1 MSSENLR
8 NAVVDTNE
16 TKVEVD
22 MTGKALAEQ
31 FSKLDSTTQSK
42 VLENIGL
49 EKKEEP
55 SAKERFRSLS
65 KEDQEVFK
73 KETGSKNIGLIKSAG
88 KAFSNLANKLETN
101 IETVM
106 SDPGKRAL
114 FYAGLDAV
122 DRSSRIKPITEAQ
135 SPFGII
141 GASLKKGVQT
151 VKGEELAQAN
161 VEAKG
166 RSTDIANRLKLL
178 EFELKRDEPGAYEIS
193 LTKSL
198 DKKLE
203 GLQGAT
209 TTLPLYGGMKRL
221 VADRIKQGNFELPV
235 GVIREKIPK
244 TLQAIND
251 LLPMELKQGNEF
263 FEKIQNDAAFIGKF
277 QKLNTDIVLSKISNT
292 KLVPVSDKD
301 VELVKQTVTQTANT
315 PQVFLA
321 TLRSGDAYNYIN
333 AEKLAYGDIF
343 KAERGYKRGSVRNFD
358 DEFNTKGA
366 QIIRDKLYGEY
377 GEDKLK
383 QEANKLGF
391 SEDYKKYAD
400 GQAGYSPYALA
411 EAKASLDMGGV
422 DNYIKMQSGISL
434 GGNTTT
440 TVTGTNIQTT
450 PDNWKTKYPNI
461 SKSQGK

>member
-1 MSSENLR
+1 MSSENLG

-22 MTGKALAEQ
+22 MTGKALADQ
-31 FSKLDSTTQSK
+31 FSKLDSKTQAK

-49 EKKEEP
+49 EKDEGP
-55 SAKERFRSLS
+55 SPKERFKSLS

-73 KETGSKNIGLIKSAG
+73 KETGSKNIGLIQSAG
-88 KAFSNLANKLETN
+88 KAFSNLAGKIESR
-101 IETVM
+101 IETIM
-106 SDPGKRAL
+106 DDPGKRAL
-114 FYAGLDAV
+114 FYAGLDTI

-135 SPFGII
+135 SPFGAIA
-141 GASLKKGVQT
+141 GSLKKGVQT
-151 VKGEELAQAN
+151 VKGEELAKAN

-178 EFELKRDEPGAYEIS
+178 EFELKRDEPGAGEIS

-203 GLQGAT
+203 DIASAT
-209 TTLPLYGGMKRL
+209 TTVPLFGGMKRL

-251 LLPMELKQGNEF
+251 LLPIELKQGNEF

-343 KAERGYKRGSVRNFD
+343 KAERGYKRGAVRNFD
-358 DEFNTKGA
+358 DEFNTRGA
-366 QIIRDKLYGEY
+366 QMIRDKLYGEY
-377 GEDKLK
+377 GEDKIK

-461 SKSQGK
+461 GKSQGK